1 MKLSRLTQEDVIKII
16 EGTPRA
22 QLQRKKSEEGFTLGL
37 ILNKLARN
45 MVVAEGQEG
54 FSTYRTNAERF
65 ITGVERYGESAG
77 FYIMAEKDVSGHD
90 INISQSEN
98 ISNLILYPQV
108 YTHEEAKVV
117 GMRLRGVVN
126 DLLSYTNNLEAE
138 TKVDPYAIIQK
149 GLLNYLMPKE
159 SRVISRA
166 YEHMHNNLT
175 DKKIGDIVSPF
186 YLSEEVRAGAPFSVK
201 KSLEKI
207 DPYFE
212 IKNQIGLYA
221 IWSWSQLFTSI
232 EENGWAG
239 SPVLNDL
246 GVDRD
251 FIQETLEKFEK
262 DVKKHIVEM
271 QYVYTSQKYM
281 GHEYLRDNLAK
292 YQSPTKMS
300 PFEYGMVSNYSGTT
314 GAYNLVSIQGKHTLS
329 NPRHMEGFLQPATYE
344 EAIDDLIIGN
354 IISTEPYGQN
364 KIVFDRA
371 NSSVTRYILNSLI
384 STEEEE

>member
-37 ILNKLARN
+37 ILNKLARS

-54 FSTYRTNAERF
+54 FSTYRTNAEGF

-77 FYIMAEKDVSGHD
+77 FYIIGEKDVDGHD

-175 DKKIGDIVSPF
+175 DKKIGDIVSSF

-314 GAYNLVSIQGKHTLS
+314 GAYNLVSIQGTHAFA

>member
-16 EGTPRA
+16 ESTPKA
-22 QLQRKKSEEGFTLGL
+22 QLQRKKTGEGFTLGF
-37 ILNKLARN
+37 ILNKLARS
-45 MVVAEGQEG
+45 MVVAEGQED
-54 FSTYRTNAERF
+54 FSTCRTNAEGF

-77 FYIMAEKDVSGHD
+77 FYIMAEKDVNGHD
-90 INISQSEN
+90 INVSQSEN
-98 ISNLILYPQV
+98 ISNLILYPQL

-117 GMRLRGVVN
+117 GMRLREVVN
-126 DLLSYTNNLEAE
+126 DLLPYTNDLTAE

-159 SRVISRA
+159 SRVISSA
-166 YEHMHNNLT
+166 YEYMYNNLT
-175 DKKIGDIVSPF
+175 DKKIGDIISPF

-212 IKNQIGLYA
+212 IKNHIGLFA

-239 SPVLNDL
+239 SSVLNDL
-246 GVDRD
+246 GVDPD
-251 FIQETLEKFEK
+251 FIHETLEKFEK

-281 GHEYLRDNLAK
+281 GHEYLRGNLAK

-300 PFEYGMVSNYSGTT
+300 PFEYGMVTNYSGTT
-314 GAYNLVSIQGKHTLS
+314 GAYNLVSIQGTHAFA

-344 EAIDDLIIGN
+344 EAIDDLTIGN

-364 KIVFDRA
+364 KIVFEKA
-371 NSSVTRYILNSLI
+371 SNSVARYILNSLSSI
-384 STEEEE
+384 EEEE

>member
-22 QLQRKKSEEGFTLGL
+22 QLQRKKSGEGFTLGL
-37 ILNKLARN
+37 ILNKLARS

-54 FSTYRTNAERF
+54 FSTYRTNAEGF

-77 FYIMAEKDVSGHD
+77 FYIMAEKDVDGHD

-166 YEHMHNNLT
+166 YEHMYNNLT
-175 DKKIGDIVSPF
+175 DKKIGDIVSSF

-300 PFEYGMVSNYSGTT
+300 AFDYGMVSNYSGTT
-314 GAYNLVSIQGKHTLS
+314 GAYNLVSIQGTHAFA

>member
-1 MKLSRLTQEDVIKII
+1 MKLSRLTQEDIIEII

-22 QLQRKKSEEGFTLGL
+22 QLQRKKTGEGFTLGF
-37 ILNKLARN
+37 ILNKLARS

-54 FSTYRTNAERF
+54 FSTYRTNAEGF
-65 ITGVERYGESAG
+65 LTGVGRYGESAG
-77 FYIMAEKDVSGHD
+77 FYIMAEKDVDGHD

-108 YTHEEAKVV
+108 YTHEEAKVI

-126 DLLSYTNNLEAE
+126 DLLFYTNNLEAE

-149 GLLNYLMPKE
+149 GLLNYLIPKE

-166 YEHMHNNLT
+166 YEHIHNNLT

-246 GVDRD
+246 GVDPD

-292 YQSPTKMS
+292 YQSPTMMS

-314 GAYNLVSIQGKHTLS
+314 GAYNLVSIQDTHAFA

>member
-22 QLQRKKSEEGFTLGL
+22 QLQRKKSGEGFTLGL

-54 FSTYRTNAERF
+54 FSTYRTNAEGF

-159 SRVISRA
+159 SRVISKA

-300 PFEYGMVSNYSGTT
+300 AFDYGMVSNYSGTT
-314 GAYNLVSIQGKHTLS
+314 GAYNLVSIQGTHAFA